1 MRHKLLE
8 QIDGNRKFVL
18 VLDAGEEAVAS
29 IQAFARQQNLQG
41 STVLG
46 IGAFE
51 TCAFGHFNSATKE
64 FTRNDVT
71 VQSEVLALNG
81 NIAGGLGDNDGH
93 EDDDGHDH
101 GHDHGAAEDDGPH
114 LHLHCVVGLNDASTR
129 GGHLI
134 QGIVRPT
141 MELVIEESPVHLS
154 RGLDRA
160 SGLVLLQPNQK
171 D

>member
-8 QIDGNRKFVL
+8 AEGGRRKFVL
-18 VLDAGEEAVAS
+18 VLDAGEEALAA
-29 IQAFARQQNLQG
+29 IKAFAKEQDLEG
-41 STVLG
+41 ASVSG

-51 TCAFGHFNSATKE
+51 NCSFGHFNPATKE
-64 FTRNDVT
+64 FTRNDIS
-71 VQSEVLALNG
+71 VQSEVLALTG
-81 NIAGGLGDNDGH
+81 NIAGSSEPDTD
-93 EDDDGHDH
+93 DDDGDA
-101 GHDHGAAEDDGPH
+101 GEADDGPH
-114 LHLHCVVGLNDASTR
+114 LHIHCVVGLRDATTR

-141 MELVIEESPVHLS
+141 MELIIEESPVHMN
-154 RGLDRA
+154 RGMDHA

>member
-8 QIDGNRKFVL
+8 HNDGRRKFVL

-29 IQAFARQQNLQG
+29 IKAFAKQQDLEG
-41 STVLG
+41 STVAG

-51 TCAFGHFNSATKE
+51 SCSFGHFNPATKE
-64 FTRNDVT
+64 FTRNDLT
-71 VQSEVLALNG
+71 VQAEVLALNG
-81 NIAGGLGDNDGH
+81 NIAGELGQNDGH
-93 EDDDGHDH
+93 EDDDGD
-101 GHDHGAAEDDGPH
+101 DDGPH

-141 MELVIEESPVHLS
+141 MELIIEESPVHLN

>member
-8 QIDGNRKFVL
+8 HNDGRRKFVL

-29 IQAFARQQNLQG
+29 IKAFAKQQDLEG
-41 STVLG
+41 STVAG

-51 TCAFGHFNSATKE
+51 SCSFGHFNPATKE
-64 FTRNDVT
+64 FTRNDLT
-71 VQSEVLALNG
+71 VQAEVLALNG
-81 NIAGGLGDNDGH
+81 NIAGELGQNDGH
-93 EDDDGHDH
+93 EDDDGD
-101 GHDHGAAEDDGPH
+101 GDDEDDGPH

-141 MELVIEESPVHLS
+141 MELIIEESPVHLN
-154 RGLDRA
+154 RGLDLA

>member
-8 QIDGNRKFVL
+8 HDDGRRKFVL

-29 IQAFARQQNLQG
+29 IKAFAKQQELQG
-41 STVLG
+41 STVAG

-51 TCAFGHFNSATKE
+51 TCSFGHFNPATKE
-64 FTRNDVT
+64 FTRNDLT
-71 VQSEVLALNG
+71 VQAEVLALNG
-81 NIAGGLGDNDGH
+81 NIAGELGQHDGH
-93 EDDDGHDH
+93 EDDDGD
-101 GHDHGAAEDDGPH
+101 GDSEDNGPH

-141 MELVIEESPVHLS
+141 MELVIEESPVHLN

>member
-8 QIDGNRKFVL
+8 HNDGRRKFVL

-29 IQAFARQQNLQG
+29 IKAFAKQQDLEG
-41 STVLG
+41 STVAG

-51 TCAFGHFNSATKE
+51 SCSFGHFNPATKE
-64 FTRNDVT
+64 FTRNDLT
-71 VQSEVLALNG
+71 VQAEVLALNG
-81 NIAGGLGDNDGH
+81 NIAGELGQNDGH
-93 EDDDGHDH
+93 EDDDGD
-101 GHDHGAAEDDGPH
+101 GDDEDDGPH

-141 MELVIEESPVHLS
+141 MELIIEESPVHLN

-160 SGLVLLQPNQK
+160 SGLVLLQPNEK

>member
-8 QIDGNRKFVL
+8 HDDGRRKFVL

-29 IQAFARQQNLQG
+29 IKAFAKQQDLEG
-41 STVLG
+41 ATVAG

-51 TCAFGHFNSATKE
+51 SCSFGHFNPATKE
-64 FTRNDVT
+64 FTRNDLT
-71 VQSEVLALNG
+71 AQAEVLALNG
-81 NIAGGLGDNDGH
+81 NIAGRSCQNDGH
-93 EDDDGHDH
+93 EDDDGD
-101 GHDHGAAEDDGPH
+101 GDDDDGGPH

-134 QGIVRPT
+134 QGIVCPT
-141 MELVIEESPVHLS
+141 MELIIEESPVHLH
-154 RGLDRA
+154 RGMDRA

>member
-8 QIDGNRKFVL
+8 HDDGRRKFVL

-29 IQAFARQQNLQG
+29 IKAFAKQQELQG
-41 STVLG
+41 STVAG

-51 TCAFGHFNSATKE
+51 TCSFGHFNPATKE
-64 FTRNDVT
+64 FTRNDLT
-71 VQSEVLALNG
+71 VQAEVLALNG
-81 NIAGGLGDNDGH
+81 NIAGELGQHDGH
-93 EDDDGHDH
+93 EDDDGD
-101 GHDHGAAEDDGPH
+101 GDSDSEDNGPH

-141 MELVIEESPVHLS
+141 MELVIEESPVRLN

>member
-8 QIDGNRKFVL
+8 HDDGRRKFVL

-29 IQAFARQQNLQG
+29 IKAFAKQQELQG
-41 STVLG
+41 STVAG

-51 TCAFGHFNSATKE
+51 TCSFGHFNPATKE
-64 FTRNDVT
+64 FTRNDLT
-71 VQSEVLALNG
+71 VQAEVLALNG
-81 NIAGGLGDNDGH
+81 NIAGELGQHDGH
-93 EDDDGHDH
+93 EDDDGD
-101 GHDHGAAEDDGPH
+101 GDSEDNGPH

-141 MELVIEESPVHLS
+141 MELVIEESPVHLN
-154 RGLDRA
+154 RGLDSA

>member
-8 QIDGNRKFVL
+8 HDDGRRKFVL
-18 VLDAGEEAVAS
+18 VLDAGEEAVAK
-29 IQAFARQQNLQG
+29 QQELQG
-41 STVLG
+41 STVAG

-51 TCAFGHFNSATKE
+51 TCSFGHFNPATKE
-64 FTRNDVT
+64 FTRNDLT
-71 VQSEVLALNG
+71 VQAEVLALNG
-81 NIAGGLGDNDGH
+81 NIAGELGQHDGH
-93 EDDDGHDH
+93 EDDDGD
-101 GHDHGAAEDDGPH
+101 GDSEDNGPH

-141 MELVIEESPVHLS
+141 MELVIEESPVHLN
-154 RGLDRA
+154 RGLDSA

>member
-8 QIDGNRKFVL
+8 AEAGRRKFVL
-18 VLDAGEEAVAS
+18 VLDAGEEALAA
-29 IQAFARQQNLQG
+29 IKAFAKEQDLEG
-41 STVLG
+41 SSVSG

-51 TCAFGHFNSATKE
+51 SCSFGHFNPATKE
-64 FTRNDVT
+64 FTRNDIS
-71 VQSEVLALNG
+71 VQSEVLALTG
-81 NIAGGLGDNDGH
+81 NIAGSSEQDDG
-93 EDDDGHDH
+93 DDDGD
-101 GHDHGAAEDDGPH
+101 AAEDDDGPH
-114 LHLHCVVGLNDASTR
+114 LHLHCVVGLRDATTR

-141 MELVIEESPVHLS
+141 MELIIEESPVHMN
-154 RGLDRA
+154 RGMDHA